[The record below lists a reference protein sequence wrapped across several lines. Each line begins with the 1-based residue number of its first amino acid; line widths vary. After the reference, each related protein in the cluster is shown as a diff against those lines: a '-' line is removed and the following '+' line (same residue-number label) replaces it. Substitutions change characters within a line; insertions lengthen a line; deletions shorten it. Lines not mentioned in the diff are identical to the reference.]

1 MTMRVL
7 YKMIR
12 KFQKS
17 HGGGSLKHG
26 KQTVKQ
32 LAKQNRGMSSI
43 EITDDNIKGFERHA
57 KKYGVDFALK
67 KAGSK
72 EPPTWVVFFKAQDTD
87 AITAAFGDFT
97 RSMMTKAKGKPS
109 VIAELAKFAEIVKSA
124 VLNTVKNKE
133 RDDLGR

>member
-1 MTMRVL
+1 MTLRLL

-17 HGGGSLKHG
+17 HGVGSLKHG
-26 KQTVKQ
+26 KQTVRQ
-32 LAKQNRGMSSI
+32 LAKQNKGMSSI

-67 KAGSK
+67 KSNAK
-72 EPPTWVVFFKAQDTD
+72 EPPVWVVFFKAQDTD

-97 RSMMTKAKGKPS
+97 KSMMTKAKGKPS
-109 VIAELAKFAEIVKSA
+109 VVAQLAKLAELVKSA

-133 RDDLGR
+133 REDLGR